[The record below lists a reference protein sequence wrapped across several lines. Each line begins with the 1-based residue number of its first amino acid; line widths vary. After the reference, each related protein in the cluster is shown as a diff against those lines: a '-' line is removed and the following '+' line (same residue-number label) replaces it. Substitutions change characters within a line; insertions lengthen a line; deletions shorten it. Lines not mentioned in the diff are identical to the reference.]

1 MYYVFD
7 ALEIIMG
14 PYDSYAEAK
23 QDLDL
28 QVTECYLEDD
38 YPNPYVDYIEEG
50 NQKARDWYWKNS
62 TEDCPPAARERIIK
76 RKKENGF

>member
-14 PYDSYAEAK
+14 PYDSYKEA
-23 QDLDL
+23 QSDLDL

-38 YPNPYVDYIEEG
+38 YPNPYVDYIDEG
-50 NQKARDWYWKNS
+50 DQKAKNWYWNDS
-62 TEDCPPAARERIIK
+62 CEESPPITRERIIK
-76 RKKENGF
+76 RKQDNA

>member
-14 PYDSYAEAK
+14 PYDSYKDAESDM
-23 QDLDL
+23 DLM
-28 QVTECYLEDD
+28 VTECYLEDD

-50 NQKARDWYWKNS
+50 DQNARDRYWYGS
-62 TEDCPPAARERIIK
+62 CEDNPPTTRERIIK
-76 RKKENGF
+76 RKQENV

>member
-14 PYDSYAEAK
+14 PYDSYIEAK

-38 YPNPYVDYIEEG
+38 
-50 NQKARDWYWKNS
+50 
-62 TEDCPPAARERIIK
+62 
-76 RKKENGF
+76 